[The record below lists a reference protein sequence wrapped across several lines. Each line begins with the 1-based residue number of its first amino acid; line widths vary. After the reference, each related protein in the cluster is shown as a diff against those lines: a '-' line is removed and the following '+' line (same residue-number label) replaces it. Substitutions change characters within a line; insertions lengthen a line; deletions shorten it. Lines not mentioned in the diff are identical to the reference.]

1 MALAKDLEASIGPSG
16 LQIRPALGSEAISH
30 KLWAMDCALRLK
42 TSLIRSAITA
52 TLLVTA
58 PQMALA
64 FGQATFQCGGAEF
77 STTWYGRQKHERDLT
92 FPLVT
97 TSVDGKVYTVRFLA
111 RALTGTFSG
120 VNISNPEEKF
130 TLYHDRNNR
139 VHQLT
144 YEPAPGTLIK
154 ATCTITEYR

>member
-1 MALAKDLEASIGPSG
+1 MRTSFKQELALSCAALAAAVLTFIP
-16 LQIRPALGSEAISH
+16 P
-30 KLWAMDCALRLK
+30 
-42 TSLIRSAITA
+42 T
-52 TLLVTA
+52 
-58 PQMALA
+58 ALA

-77 STTWYGRQKHERDLT
+77 STTWYGRQKHERDLN
-92 FPLVT
+92 FPLIT
-97 TSVDGKVYTVRFLA
+97 TTVDGKTYTVRFLA

-139 VHQLT
+139 IHQLT
-144 YEPAPGTLIK
+144 YEPTPGRLVT

>member
-1 MALAKDLEASIGPSG
+1 MRRSTYCKKHNMLAQVKKLV
-16 LQIRPALGSEAISH
+16 ALGGAASAT
-30 KLWAMDCALRLK
+30 ALL
-42 TSLIRSAITA
+42 A
-52 TLLVTA
+52 LLA
-58 PQMALA
+58 PPALA

-92 FPLVT
+92 FPLT
-97 TSVDGKVYTVRFLA
+97 TTTVDGKTYTVRFLA
-111 RALTGTFSG
+111 RALNGTFSG

-130 TLYHDRNNR
+130 TLYHDRLNK

-144 YEPAPGTLIK
+144 YEPAQGKLIK